1 MSEKIDD
8 PRKIVFFDG
17 LCHLCDGFVQFC
29 IKHQGHEKLY
39 FASLQG
45 ETAKQLLPASQIADP
60 ESIVFLTGGRTYTK
74 SHAVN
79 LILRELSGWPLFLSF
94 LFFLPAYWMN
104 PIYNHVAKNRYKIFG
119 KRDSCRLPSSDDLGL
134 LLS

>member
-1 MSEKIDD
+1 MENK
-8 PRKIVFFDG
+8 KIVFFDG

-29 IKHQGHEKLY
+29 IKHQGEEKIY

-45 ETAKQLLPASQIADP
+45 ETAKKLLKPDQIQQP
-60 ESIVFLTGGRTYTK
+60 ETIIFLSGGRTYTK
-74 SHAVN
+74 AHAVN

-104 PIYNHVAKNRYKIFG
+104 PIYDLIAKNRYKLFG
-119 KRDSCRLPSSDDLGL
+119 KRDSCRLPTSDERGL
-134 LLS
+134 LLD